1 MERFNWGPIKN
12 RKWSC
17 SEVRQM
23 WRRHERGQVRVGR
36 GYNGTGEVLLNTDI
50 TPAVTLLL

>member
-1 MERFNWGPIKN
+1 MEWFNWGPIKN